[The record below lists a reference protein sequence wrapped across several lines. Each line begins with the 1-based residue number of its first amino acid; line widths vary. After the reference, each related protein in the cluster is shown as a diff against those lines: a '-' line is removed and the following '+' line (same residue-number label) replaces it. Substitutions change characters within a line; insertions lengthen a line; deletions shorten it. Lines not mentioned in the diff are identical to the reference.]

1 MRPPPASS
9 PTAGILSAVLLM
21 LDVKAGLHSKWS
33 FLLFSL
39 ATAMAPRFM
48 TAVGEDGKPLALTA
62 RVGTAVDT
70 VGAAGRPK
78 SITGFQTH
86 TTPVLLG
93 VRDRAE
99 LADDAYVALTGTI
112 EGVVIVRANPDYVP
126 AAGKKKP
133 VAAAGGAGAGAAAK

>member
-1 MRPPPASS
+1 
-9 PTAGILSAVLLM
+9 M

-39 ATAMAPRFM
+39 ATAMAPRFV
-48 TAVGEDGKPLALTA
+48 TTVGEDGKPLEVAA

-78 SITGFQTH
+78 AITGFQTH

-99 LADDAYVALTGTI
+99 LADEAWLALTGTV
-112 EGVVIVRANPDYVP
+112 EGVVVVRRNPD
-126 AAGKKKP
+126 AP
-133 VAAAGGAGAGAAAK
+133 VDPAAAGAKKKAAGASGAGAGGVTA